1 MDGRFKS
8 TLFWTCYVVLVVVVI
23 FTFILLGVDVLAPT
37 FFPETNI
44 SGIKQYINTF
54 CVILSFLSVVLG
66 VYSIWQS
73 NGSSK
78 QANEI
83 LLSVQAIER
92 EQHLSQDL
100 MRVITNVVDNGT
112 TIKTTSAS
120 KESSWKPDN
129 DIT

>member
-1 MDGRFKS
+1 MDDKFKS
-8 TLFWTCYVVLVVVVI
+8 TLLWTCYGVLLLVI
-23 FTFILLGVDVLAPT
+23 IVTLIFLGIDVLAPT

-54 CVILSFLSVVLG
+54 CIILSFLSVTLG

-83 LLSVQAIER
+83 LQSVRAIEK

-100 MRVITNVVDNGT
+100 MRVITNVVDNGS
-112 TIKTTSAS
+112 TIKTSNVN
-120 KESSWKPDN
+120 KGNLWKPDN